1 MSDNGLTL
9 SKPYEK
15 MNKVLAKTGWE
26 ECNLKTILELNEIAR
41 NVRIDALRGIHAAGA
56 GHPGGSLSVT
66 DILVSLYFN
75 VMNVDPADPVMESR
89 DRLVLSKGHAAP
101 ALYATL
107 AHRGYFDPEEMLT
120 LRKMGSR
127 LQGHPS
133 MELLPGVEMSTGS
146 LGQGFSVA
154 VGMAIADKIDGRDRR
169 TFVVTGDGELQ
180 EGIIWEAALS
190 AAKHGLDNLIAVVDW
205 NNLQI
210 DGRVDIVKKV
220 APIDEKFAAFG
231 WETFVCD
238 GHDMQELLDTYD
250 KAMAVTGKPV
260 CIVAR
265 TTKGK
270 GVSFMEDQ
278 AGWHGKAPSDEQ
290 LETAL
295 KELGGDR

>member
-1 MSDNGLTL
+1 M
-9 SKPYEK
+9 
-15 MNKVLAKTGWE
+15 KTVQ
-26 ECNLKTILELNEIAR
+26 ELNEIAR
-41 NVRIDALRGIHAAGA
+41 KVRIDALRGIHAAGA

-75 VMNVDPADPVMESR
+75 VMNIDPENPQMEDR
-89 DRLVLSKGHAAP
+89 DRLILSKGHAAP

-107 AHRGYFDPEEMLT
+107 ANRGYFDPEEMLT
-120 LRKMGSR
+120 LRKFGSR

-133 MELLPGVEMSTGS
+133 MELVPGVEMSTGS

-154 VGMAIADKIDGRDRR
+154 VGMAIADKIDGKARR

-190 AAKHGLDNLIAVVDW
+190 AAKHNLDNLIAVVDW

-210 DGRVDIVKKV
+210 DGVVDTVKKV
-220 APIDEKFAAFG
+220 APIDDKFAAFG

-238 GHDMQELLDTYD
+238 GHNIQELLDTYE
-250 KAMAVTGKPV
+250 KAMAVKGKPV
-260 CIVAR
+260 CIVAK
-265 TTKGK
+265 TVKGK
-270 GVSFMEDQ
+270 GVSFMENQ

-290 LETAL
+290 FEAAL
-295 KELGGDR
+295 RELGGDK

>member
-1 MSDNGLTL
+1 MEDR
-9 SKPYEK
+9 
-15 MNKVLAKTGWE
+15 V
-26 ECNLKTILELNEIAR
+26 LKTIQELNEIAR
-41 NVRIDALRGIHAAGA
+41 KVRIDALRGIYSVGA
-56 GHPGGSLSVT
+56 GHPGGSFSVT

-75 VMNVDPADPVMESR
+75 VMNIDPENPQMEGR

-107 AHRGYFDPEEMLT
+107 AHRGYFDPEELLT

-133 MELLPGVEMSTGS
+133 MELCPGVEMSTGS

-154 VGMAIADKIDGRDRR
+154 VGMAIADKLDGKDRR

-190 AAKHGLDNLIAVVDW
+190 AAKYGLDKLICVVDW

-210 DGRVDIVKKV
+210 DGVVDKVKKV
-220 APIDEKFAAFG
+220 SPIDDKFRAFG

-238 GHDMQELLDTYD
+238 GHDMQALLDTYQ
-250 KAMAVTGKPV
+250 KAMSVKGKPV
-260 CIVAR
+260 CIVAK
-265 TTKGK
+265 TQKGH

-278 AGWHGKAPSDEQ
+278 AGWHGKAPNDEQ
-290 LETAL
+290 MAQAMT
-295 KELGGDR
+295 ELGGDR

>member
-1 MSDNGLTL
+1 M
-9 SKPYEK
+9 
-15 MNKVLAKTGWE
+15 VLKNVQE
-26 ECNLKTILELNEIAR
+26 LKDIAR
-41 NVRIDALRGIHAAGA
+41 DVRIDALRGIHAAGA

-75 VMNVDPADPVMESR
+75 VMNVDPEDPKMEGR

-101 ALYATL
+101 ALYSVL
-107 AHRGYFDPEEMLT
+107 AHRGYFDPSEMLT
-120 LRKMGSR
+120 LRKLGSR

-133 MELLPGVEMSTGS
+133 MELCPGVEMSTGS

-154 VGMAIADKIDGRDRR
+154 VGMAIADKLDGRDRR

-210 DGRVDIVKKV
+210 DGVVDTVKKV
-220 APIDEKFAAFG
+220 APIDDKFAAFG

-238 GHDMQELLDTYD
+238 GHDMQQLLDTYE
-250 KAMAVTGKPV
+250 KAMAVKGRPV
-260 CIVAR
+260 CIVAK
-265 TTKGK
+265 TVKGK
-270 GVSFMEDQ
+270 GVSFMENQ

-290 LETAL
+290 LEAAI
-295 KELGGDR
+295 KELGGDK

>member
-1 MSDNGLTL
+1 MED
-9 SKPYEK
+9 
-15 MNKVLAKTGWE
+15 KVLKTVQ
-26 ECNLKTILELNEIAR
+26 ELNEIAR
-41 NVRIDALRGIHAAGA
+41 KVRLDALRGIHAAGA

-75 VMNVDPADPVMESR
+75 VMNVDPEDPEMEGR

-101 ALYATL
+101 ALYAVL
-107 AHRGYFDPEEMLT
+107 ANRGFFDPEEMLT
-120 LRKMGSR
+120 LRRLGSR

-133 MELLPGVEMSTGS
+133 MELCPGVEMSTGS

-190 AAKHGLDNLIAVVDW
+190 AAQRGLDNLIAIVDW

-210 DGRVDIVKKV
+210 DGCVDEVKKV
-220 APIDEKFAAFG
+220 APVDDKFAAFG
-231 WETFVCD
+231 WETFVCS

-250 KAMAVTGKPV
+250 KAMAVKGRPV
-260 CIVAR
+260 CIVAK
-265 TTKGK
+265 TVKGK
-270 GVSFMEDQ
+270 GVSFMENQ
-278 AGWHGKAPSDEQ
+278 AGWHGKAPDDEQ
-290 LETAL
+290 LSAAI

>member
-1 MSDNGLTL
+1 MCVRYHKKQKL
-9 SKPYEK
+9 
-15 MNKVLAKTGWE
+15 E
-26 ECNLKTILELNEIAR
+26 EITLKTVQELQEIACS
-41 NVRIDALRGIHAAGA
+41 VRKDALRGIHAAGA

-75 VMNVDPADPVMESR
+75 VMNVDPADPMMENR
-89 DRLVLSKGHAAP
+89 DRFVLSKGHAAP

-107 AHRGYFDPEEMLT
+107 ANRGYFDREEMLT

-133 MELLPGVEMSTGS
+133 MELLPGIEMSTGS

-210 DGRVDIVKKV
+210 DGYVDTVKKV

-231 WETFVCD
+231 WQTFLCD
-238 GHDMQELLDTYD
+238 GHDMQDLLDTYE
-250 KAMAVTGKPV
+250 KAMAGRGKPV
-260 CIVAR
+260 CIVAK
-265 TTKGK
+265 TVKGK
-270 GVSFMEDQ
+270 GVSFMEDK
-278 AGWHGKAPSDEQ
+278 AGWHGKAPNDEQ
-290 LETAL
+290 LEAAL
-295 KELGGDR
+295 KELGGDI

>member
-1 MSDNGLTL
+1 M
-9 SKPYEK
+9 
-15 MNKVLAKTGWE
+15 KTVQ
-26 ECNLKTILELNEIAR
+26 ELNEIAR
-41 NVRIDALRGIHAAGA
+41 DVRIDALRGIHAAGA

-75 VMNVDPADPVMESR
+75 VMNVDPDDPEMEGR

-120 LRKMGSR
+120 LRRMGSR

-133 MELLPGVEMSTGS
+133 MELLPGIEMSTGS
-146 LGQGFSVA
+146 LGQGFSAA
-154 VGMAIADKIDGRDRR
+154 VGMAIADKIDRR
-169 TFVVTGDGELQ
+169 ERMTYVITGDGELQ

-190 AAKHGLDNLIAVVDW
+190 AAKYSLDNLVAVVDW

-210 DGRVDIVKKV
+210 DGRVDTVKKV
-220 APIDEKFAAFG
+220 APVDAKFAAFG

-238 GHDMQELLDTYD
+238 GHDMQALLDTFE
-250 KAMAVTGKPV
+250 KAKSVSGKPV
-260 CIVAR
+260 CIVAK
-265 TTKGK
+265 TVKGK

-290 LETAL
+290 LEAAL
-295 KELGGDR
+295 KELGGER

>member
-1 MSDNGLTL
+1 
-9 SKPYEK
+9 
-15 MNKVLAKTGWE
+15 MNKCIFVFMTGGMI
-26 ECNLKTILELNEIAR
+26 LKTVQELREIAR
-41 NVRIDALRGIHAAGA
+41 DVRIDALRGIHSAGA

-75 VMNVDPADPVMESR
+75 VMNVNPEDPKMEGR
-89 DRLVLSKGHAAP
+89 DRLILSKGHAAP
-101 ALYATL
+101 ALYSVL
-107 AHRGYFDPEEMLT
+107 AHRGFFDPSELLT
-120 LRKMGSR
+120 LRKLGSR

-133 MELLPGVEMSTGS
+133 MELCPGVEMSTGS

-154 VGMAIADKIDGRDRR
+154 VGMAIADKIDGKSRR

-210 DGRVDIVKKV
+210 DGVVDTVKKV
-220 APIDEKFAAFG
+220 APIDDKFAAFG

-238 GHDMQELLDTYD
+238 GHDMQALLDAYE
-250 KAMAVTGKPV
+250 KAMAVKGKPV
-260 CIVAR
+260 CIVAK
-265 TTKGK
+265 TVKGK
-270 GVSFMEDQ
+270 GVSFMENQ

-290 LETAL
+290 LEAAI
-295 KELGGDR
+295 KELGGEK

>member
-1 MSDNGLTL
+1 
-9 SKPYEK
+9 

>member
-1 MSDNGLTL
+1 M
-9 SKPYEK
+9 
-15 MNKVLAKTGWE
+15 
-26 ECNLKTILELNEIAR
+26 LKTVQELREIAR
-41 NVRIDALRGIHAAGA
+41 DVRIDALRGIHSAGA

-75 VMNVDPADPVMESR
+75 VMNVNPEDPKMEGR

-101 ALYATL
+101 ALYSVL
-107 AHRGYFDPEEMLT
+107 AHRGYFDPAELLT
-120 LRKMGSR
+120 LRKLGSR

-133 MELLPGVEMSTGS
+133 MELCPGVEMSTGS

-154 VGMAIADKIDGRDRR
+154 VGMAIADKIDGKSRR

-210 DGRVDIVKKV
+210 DGVVDTVKKV
-220 APIDEKFAAFG
+220 APIDDKFAAFG

-238 GHDMQELLDTYD
+238 GHDMQSLLDAYE
-250 KAMAVTGKPV
+250 KAMAVKGKPV
-260 CIVAR
+260 CIVAK
-265 TTKGK
+265 TVKGK
-270 GVSFMEDQ
+270 GVSFMENQ

-290 LETAL
+290 LEAAI
-295 KELGGDR
+295 KELGGEK